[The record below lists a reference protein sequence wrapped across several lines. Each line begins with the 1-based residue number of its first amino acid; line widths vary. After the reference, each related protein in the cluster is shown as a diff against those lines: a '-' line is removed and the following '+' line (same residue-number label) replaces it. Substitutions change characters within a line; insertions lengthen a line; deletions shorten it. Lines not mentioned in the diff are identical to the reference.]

1 MIPDSG
7 TVLHNSGCG
16 AKVWSYFV
24 FLVDICLLPKGVN
37 EIAHVLSVSIGIG
50 NRALYAATS
59 L

>member
-50 NRALYAATS
+50 NRALY
-59 L
+59 